1 VLAQVSSDGRSSG
14 RSFKLGLRSSRKNSN
29 QNGSSGA
36 VTRIAWNAPQ
46 TRFNCLLRRLRRIVY
61 TRRFD
66 IVWYGSV
73 VALAVAAGWLVSSI
87 LSP

>member
-1 VLAQVSSDGRSSG
+1 MAHPLAAC
-14 RSFKLGLRSSRKNSN
+14 SRNSN

-46 TRFNCLLRRLRRIVY
+46 SRFNCLLRRLRIVY

-87 LSP
+87 LTP